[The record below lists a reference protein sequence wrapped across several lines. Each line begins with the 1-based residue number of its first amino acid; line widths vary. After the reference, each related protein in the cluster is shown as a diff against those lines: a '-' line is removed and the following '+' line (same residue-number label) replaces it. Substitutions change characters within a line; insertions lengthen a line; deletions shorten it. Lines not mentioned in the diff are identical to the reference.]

1 MFDKIRH
8 FIQKEI
14 FLIDL
19 ASLPKHKAI
28 VVKFL
33 RISVIAFKGFN
44 EDAVQLRA
52 SALTYYSL
60 LSIVPIIAMAF
71 GIAKGFGLEEKLNEL
86 LIEKLSTHQDIM
98 NQMIDFSNNL
108 LSNTKGGLIAGI
120 GVVLLFWSVLKVMGN
135 IEESFNSIWHIQ
147 KGRATIAKFTEYL
160 TIMLLAPILLIVS
173 SSLTVFIS
181 SKTKE
186 VVETVSILSYIENE
200 LSFLLGLS
208 PYVVFWLLLTMVYMI
223 MPNTKVKFKSAFI
236 AGVVSGSLF
245 VVVQW
250 AYVTFQI
257 GVVQYNAIYGS
268 FAALPLFFV
277 WLQTSW
283 IIVLFGAELSFV
295 HQNIEHYIL
304 KEESSVISL
313 SFRKKI
319 SVFVAHYVIRNFYIG
334 IAPTLEDIKKDL
346 KLPFQ
351 LVSSISED
359 LVDGHVLSRVEND
372 EYKLAKFQPAIE
384 TSKITI
390 RYILTA
396 LDKLGTDEIP
406 EPDDKT
412 YRAISDKINEILSE
426 NGNLT
431 LKDL

>member
-1 MFDKIRH
+1 MINKIRH

-19 ASLPKHKAI
+19 AGLPKHKAI
-28 VVKFL
+28 AIKFL
-33 RISVIAFKGFN
+33 RVAVMAFKGFN

-120 GVVLLFWSVLKVMGN
+120 GVILLFWSVLKVMGN

-147 KGRATIAKFTEYL
+147 KGRATITKFTEYL

-186 VVETVSILSYIENE
+186 VVDSVGILAYIENE

-208 PYVVFWLLLTMVYMI
+208 PYVVFWFLLTMVYMI
-223 MPNTKVKFKSAFI
+223 MPNTKVKFKSAFF

-257 GVVQYNAIYGS
+257 GVVKYNAIYGS

-295 HQNIEHYIL
+295 HQNIEHYIF

-319 SVFVAHYVIRNFYIG
+319 SVFVAHYVIRNFYHG
-334 IAPTLEDIKKDL
+334 IAPTLDDIRNDL

-351 LVSSISED
+351 LVSGISED
-359 LVDGHVLSRVEND
+359 LVACHVLSKVEND
-372 EYKLAKFQPAIE
+372 EYKLVKFQPAIE

-406 EPDDKT
+406 EPDDHT
-412 YRAISDKINEILSE
+412 YQTISDKINEILSE
-426 NGNLT
+426 NGNLI